1 MQYPDFSKPFNL
13 TTDASN
19 VALGA
24 VLSQGPPGRDLPI
37 AYASRTLNDSEQNYS
52 TIEKEC
58 LCLVWATKYFRPYLF
73 GRKFNIITDHKP
85 SQWLFSLKDP
95 SSKLLRSRIKLE
107 EYDYKIL
114 YKKGTSNTN
123 ADALSRIEIHAK
135 EDEPFSLKSYM
146 EEFNK
151 QLERETEQASTSAQ
165 RPTSPRLSTSNSQ
178 EIDQASMLVQ
188 IDNHQSEFDT
198 NDERQDNQNDEQD
211 NDTIHTNNDQDPIV
225 GIPIADIPVNYGANQ
240 VIRSQTLH
248 SPVNPKLS
256 IIFEKK
262 RSLVVQL
269 SKSNF
274 ENDVLK
280 LIKENIVPGKQYHL
294 YFEEP
299 GVYKQFCE
307 VVRKYF
313 RWPSL
318 NLKRC
323 LKKLLDVTNK
333 SDIEEIIQNYH
344 CGKTN
349 HRGIDETLFK
359 IKERYY
365 WPKQKD
371 SVQTYINH
379 EM

>member
-1 MQYPDFSKPFNL
+1 LKKGAKIQHDKEFLDCFGICKNLLINEPILQYPDFSKPFNL

-24 VLSQGPPGRDLPI
+24 VLSQGPPGRDLPV
-37 AYASRTLNDSEQNYS
+37 AYASRTLNYSEQNYS

-85 SQWLFSLKDP
+85 SQRLFSLKDP
-95 SSKLLRSRIKLE
+95 SSKLLRWRTKLE

-165 RPTSPRLSTSNSQ
+165 RPTSPQLSTSNRQ

-211 NDTIHTNNDQDPIV
+211 NDTI
-225 GIPIADIPVNYGANQ
+225 
-240 VIRSQTLH
+240 
-248 SPVNPKLS
+248 K
-256 IIFEKK
+256 
-262 RSLVVQL
+262 
-269 SKSNF
+269 
-274 ENDVLK
+274 
-280 LIKENIVPGKQYHL
+280 
-294 YFEEP
+294 
-299 GVYKQFCE
+299 VYKQRSRPNSWNTDSRYPC
-307 VVRKYF
+307 
-313 RWPSL
+313 
-318 NLKRC
+318 
-323 LKKLLDVTNK
+323 KLW
-333 SDIEEIIQNYH
+333 
-344 CGKTN
+344 G
-349 HRGIDETLFK
+349 
-359 IKERYY
+359 
-365 WPKQKD
+365 
-371 SVQTYINH
+371 
-379 EM
+379 